1 MTTHTCEWDLHKCS
15 SSDCEIYE
23 PCGAPAA
30 TKIETL
36 PNCWSWLCADHA
48 DFYEKHC
55 SNWKKDR
62 Q

>member
-30 TKIETL
+30 AKIETL

-55 SNWKKDR
+55 SN
-62 Q
+62 